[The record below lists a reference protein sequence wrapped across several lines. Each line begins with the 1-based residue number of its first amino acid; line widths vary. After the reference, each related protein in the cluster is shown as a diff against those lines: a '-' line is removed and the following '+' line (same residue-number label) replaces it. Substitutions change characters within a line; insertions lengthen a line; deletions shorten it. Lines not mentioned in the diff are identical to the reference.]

1 MKIILLR
8 HGERDINNPLFF
20 SKLTD
25 EGMIKSKLLVKELNK
40 YNINTIYASPF
51 LRVLQTIYPYCK
63 SNNINVNVNNLL
75 YESMD
80 DIKFNDNN
88 SHFNYKDL
96 PNKYIEII
104 NTIYSNNKLYKIKRN
119 ESFIDI
125 KNRVKPFINEIL
137 INDDEILF
145 DSDPKQF
152 NWLHYKN
159 GKLNLYTKEFCKRDM
174 GDKVTQRLP
183 YDYHTNVPDEI
194 YEEVENASMRSVKMT
209 RKDFKQ
215 FYRGKD
221 GSRIY

>member
-137 INDDEILF
+137 INNEDILIVSHLTILNAIHSF
-145 DSDPKQF
+145 FNNNINNEYKQSMGS
-152 NWLHYKN
+152 YIIIEVKN
-159 GKLNLYTKEFCKRDM
+159 
-174 GDKVTQRLP
+174 DKNIFT
-183 YDYHTNVPDEI
+183 I
-194 YEEVENASMRSVKMT
+194 
-209 RKDFKQ
+209 
-215 FYRGKD
+215 
-221 GSRIY
+221 

>member
-8 HGERDINNPLFF
+8 HEERDINNPLFF

-104 NTIYSNNKLYKIKRN
+104 NTIY
-119 ESFIDI
+119 
-125 KNRVKPFINEIL
+125 
-137 INDDEILF
+137 
-145 DSDPKQF
+145 
-152 NWLHYKN
+152 
-159 GKLNLYTKEFCKRDM
+159 
-174 GDKVTQRLP
+174 
-183 YDYHTNVPDEI
+183 
-194 YEEVENASMRSVKMT
+194 
-209 RKDFKQ
+209 
-215 FYRGKD
+215 
-221 GSRIY
+221 